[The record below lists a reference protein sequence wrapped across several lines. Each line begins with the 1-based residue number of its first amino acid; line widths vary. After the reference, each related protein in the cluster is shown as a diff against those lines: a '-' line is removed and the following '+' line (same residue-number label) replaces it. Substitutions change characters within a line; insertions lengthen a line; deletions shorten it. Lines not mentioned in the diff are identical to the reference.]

1 MLLVIVITFF
11 VTILIGIPIGYCLG
25 IVGLAAV
32 LELNI
37 TDLLMILP
45 QKIYGGVD
53 RYAMMAIPFFLMAG
67 EIMNKSGIT
76 SRVVDFCNNA
86 VGHLRGG
93 LAHVNILASIIF
105 AGNTGAAV
113 SDTAALGTM
122 LIPAMEKEGYSR
134 GYSAAVTVAS
144 SVIGPII
151 PPSIIAVIYGCVMNV
166 SIAGLFAA
174 GIVPG
179 FLFGVLLMVT
189 NSYISKKKNY
199 PLKKRATLPE
209 VFHSFVKSIP
219 ALLMPLIIIG
229 GIVFGIFTPTESAAI
244 AVGYAIIL
252 GLFIFKSLKIIDIW
266 QIAKKVVVTSGVA
279 FLLIAMGGVLSWVLA
294 SEQIPQM
301 VALELSSRITNV
313 YLMLIVI
320 NAFLMFVGMFMDI
333 NAALIVLAPVL
344 APLAIKL
351 GVSPL
356 HFGIIMIINLN
367 IALITPPVGGC
378 LFVVCSVANIKME
391 KVVKDVFPFII
402 TEMIALALITY
413 FPFISLTV
421 PSLLGYS

>member
-37 TDLLMILP
+37 PNLLMILP

-93 LAHVNILASIIF
+93 LAHVNILASILF

-179 FLFGVLLMVT
+179 LLFGVLLMVA
-189 NSYISKKKNY
+189 NSVISKKKNY
-199 PLKKRATLPE
+199 PIKKRASLPE

-219 ALLMPLIIIG
+219 ALVMPLIIIG

-244 AVGYAIIL
+244 AVGYAIIM
-252 GLFIFKSLKIIDIW
+252 GLFFFKSLKFLDIW

-294 SEQIPQM
+294 SEQIPEA
-301 VALELSSRITNV
+301 VALTLSNNITNV
-313 YLMLIVI
+313 YLMLIII
-320 NAFLMFVGMFMDI
+320 NIFLIFVGMFMPTACAV
-333 NAALIVLAPVL
+333 NLA
-344 APLAIKL
+344 
-351 GVSPL
+351 
-356 HFGIIMIINLN
+356 
-367 IALITPPVGGC
+367 
-378 LFVVCSVANIKME
+378 
-391 KVVKDVFPFII
+391 
-402 TEMIALALITY
+402 
-413 FPFISLTV
+413 
-421 PSLLGYS
+421 